1 MRTVGIRELKD
12 HLSDYLRQ
20 ARAGELI
27 VITDRGEPVAELSP
41 AGTAGDAEARVPS
54 ALAFLARQGRATIGS
69 ANDRASYPLL
79 KPLMPPGAAL
89 QILDEKRHDRC
100 SCTLNRVQW

>member
-1 MRTVGIRELKD
+1 MRKVGVRELKD
-12 HLSDYLRQ
+12 HLSDYLRR

-41 AGTAGDAEARVPS
+41 AGTSSDADARVPS
-54 ALAFLARQGRATIGS
+54 ALAFLARQGRATIGA

-79 KPLMPPGAAL
+79 KPLMPPCAAL
-89 QILDEKRHDRC
+89 QMLDEERHDR
-100 SCTLNRVQW
+100 